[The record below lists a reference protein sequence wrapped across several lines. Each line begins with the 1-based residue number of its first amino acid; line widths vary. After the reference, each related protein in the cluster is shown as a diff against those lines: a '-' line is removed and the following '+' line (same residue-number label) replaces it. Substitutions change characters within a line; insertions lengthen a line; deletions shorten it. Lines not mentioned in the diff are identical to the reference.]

1 MELVDRS
8 DGLESDRR
16 VPVQGYRLAVR
27 LCRAVPGFLAE
38 VGGSATGYALNRQKA
53 RALAK
58 GPPIR
63 GREEIDQDLR
73 LVSMD
78 GLLRDR
84 SRIHRRKVASP
95 RQRARELD
103 AFGGDDLG
111 CLRATDWAFRI
122 AFGHVAH
129 CGRAV
134 RINLQ
139 AACDFVGNA
148 ELP

>member
-8 DGLESDRR
+8 DGLESDGR

-27 LCRAVPGFLAE
+27 LCRVVPGFLAE
-38 VGGSATGYALNRQKA
+38 IGRPITGYALDRQKA
-53 RALAK
+53 GALAK
-58 GPPIR
+58 RPPIR
-63 GREEIDQDLR
+63 GREEIDQDLC

-78 GLLRDR
+78 GLLGDR
-84 SRIHRRKVASP
+84 SGIDGRKVASR

-111 CLRATDWAFRI
+111 CLRATYRAFRI

-129 CGRAV
+129 RGRAIRV
-134 RINLQ
+134 NLQ
-139 AACDFVGNA
+139 AACDFV
-148 ELP
+148 